1 MTDRSVARGASRFLS
16 SARSQMTDRVT
27 CVHGSRTS
35 GLNSP
40 DRFMSSLPP
49 ALASAHAWVRRQP
62 WLGRFTL
69 MNRLLLSFAFFPT
82 GMVKLL
88 GNRFTSI
95 SVDNPVGFFFEA
107 MYQTGPFWHF
117 IGFMQVA
124 AAVLL
129 LIPATSTLGAVMFVP
144 IIFSIVLVTHG
155 IGFGATAWIT
165 TFMLLSAFYLVCWDA
180 DRVWAG
186 ASHLLGRRKGP
197 ALLSGASIAEKT
209 GWIMGGVVGM
219 LLVMTTRG
227 YVPPA
232 WRMHLLMIGALC
244 FLVVV
249 GSWMVQAFRGS
260 PDESIDPP
268 IESQSASIP

>member
-1 MTDRSVARGASRFLS
+1 MSALPAS
-16 SARSQMTDRVT
+16 
-27 CVHGSRTS
+27 
-35 GLNSP
+35 
-40 DRFMSSLPP
+40 
-49 ALASAHAWVRRQP
+49 LASAHAWARRQP

-69 MNRLLLSFAFFPT
+69 MNRFLLSFAFFPT
-82 GMVKLL
+82 GLVKLL
-88 GNRFTSI
+88 GNRFTQI
-95 SVDNPVGFFFEA
+95 PVDNPIGFFFEA

-165 TFMLLSAFYLVCWDA
+165 TFMLLSAIYLVCWDA

-186 ASHLLGRRKGP
+186 ASHLLGRRKASMP
-197 ALLSGASIAEKT
+197 LLAGASIAEKT
-209 GWIMGGVVGM
+209 GWIMGGIVGM
-219 LLVMTTRG
+219 MLVLTTRG
-227 YVPPA
+227 YVPSE

-249 GSWMVQAFRGS
+249 GSWVVQAFRGS
-260 PDESIDPP
+260 PGASSEPP
-268 IESQSASIP
+268 AAVEL